1 MFTRGSGLHGASKK
15 TVMTCIAFQNWRH
28 TQKEKKNTT
37 TIAAVRWFLTPQK
50 RKEIYCHCSQL
61 VNVLNHCCIL
71 CQLWFTATLSVP
83 ALRGANF
90 PPKNGNARG
99 WRRVSRQWHRQIW
112 KRREKKGGRRGTVG
126 VRRGLPPFFSS
137 SHFFP
142 LFLSVLPSLPLAC
155 VSAALSD
162 ATLQSESAIATSGA
176 CSVSLALTLASSPF
190 RRGVVVAAVRGG
202 GGGESF
208 SQGGGGIIKSLTL
221 KRCSFQT
228 VCTSLNFSLNHLK
241 NFSQQ
246 IWQLAARYIKT
257 AELVCSSRFRDRISS
272 QNDRRGGQSFFLC
285 LNQRADDS
293 EVVGSQLVWLHTWHR
308 LKYLPLAVL

>member
-1 MFTRGSGLHGASKK
+1 M
-15 TVMTCIAFQNWRH
+15 
-28 TQKEKKNTT
+28 
-37 TIAAVRWFLTPQK
+37 
-50 RKEIYCHCSQL
+50 
-61 VNVLNHCCIL
+61 
-71 CQLWFTATLSVP
+71 
-83 ALRGANF
+83 
-90 PPKNGNARG
+90 
-99 WRRVSRQWHRQIW
+99 
-112 KRREKKGGRRGTVG
+112 G

-202 GGGESF
+202 GGESF
-208 SQGGGGIIKSLTL
+208 SQGRGGIIKSLTL

-246 IWQLAARYIKT
+246 I
-257 AELVCSSRFRDRISS
+257 
-272 QNDRRGGQSFFLC
+272 
-285 LNQRADDS
+285 
-293 EVVGSQLVWLHTWHR
+293 
-308 LKYLPLAVL
+308 